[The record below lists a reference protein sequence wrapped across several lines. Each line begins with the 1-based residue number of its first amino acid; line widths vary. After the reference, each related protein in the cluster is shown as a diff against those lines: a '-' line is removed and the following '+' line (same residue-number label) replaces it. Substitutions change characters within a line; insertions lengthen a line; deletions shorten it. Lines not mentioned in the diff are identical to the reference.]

1 METEEYTNEIAA
13 DDSTE
18 TLVEEIHARRDS
30 RPDDII
36 AMQAVLCILLA
47 LLLIAANYFYPDT
60 AEELYGKITALTSD
74 PKNLIPNPIDLII
87 SYLDKL

>member
-1 METEEYTNEIAA
+1 MEPEEYTNEIAA
-13 DDSTE
+13 EDSTE

-30 RPDDII
+30 RPDDVI
-36 AMQAVLCILLA
+36 AMQSVLCILLA

>member
-1 METEEYTNEIAA
+1 MKSPQMTALRHLSRKFTRAGIQ
-13 DDSTE
+13 
-18 TLVEEIHARRDS
+18 
-30 RPDDII
+30 RPDDVI
-36 AMQAVLCILLA
+36 AMQSVLCILLA

>member
-13 DDSTE
+13 EDSTE

-30 RPDDII
+30 
-36 AMQAVLCILLA
+36 

-74 PKNLIPNPIDLII
+74 PKDLIPNPIDLII

>member
-30 RPDDII
+30 RPDDVI
-36 AMQAVLCILLA
+36 AMQAVLCIFSRLA
-47 LLLIAANYFYPDT
+47 WWEF
-60 AEELYGKITALTSD
+60 G
-74 PKNLIPNPIDLII
+74 
-87 SYLDKL
+87 